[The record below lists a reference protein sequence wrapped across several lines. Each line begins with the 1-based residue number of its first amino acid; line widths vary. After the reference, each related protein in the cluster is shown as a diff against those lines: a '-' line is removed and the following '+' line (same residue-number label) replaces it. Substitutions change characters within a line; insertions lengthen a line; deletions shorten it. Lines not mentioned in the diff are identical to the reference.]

1 MKDLEKAVIN
11 TGDGKVASES
21 SSLNGGAKRM
31 PKSENATNSPT
42 KYDTGSFPSGSKSSL
57 GGRNRR

>member
-11 TGDGKVASES
+11 PGDGKCACDS
-21 SSLNGGAKRM
+21 SSLNGNAKRM
-31 PKSENATNSPT
+31 PKSEGATNSPT
-42 KYDTGSFPSGSKSSL
+42 KYDTGSAPSEVKSGL